1 MRRWFPRLDESPL
14 YNGQIQSIGPEV
26 LSEYRDKACDL
37 CRQGD
42 SHQLFLEPEGE
53 TTEEYYVNG
62 FEFDAVGCAG
72 KGAGQDSRS

>member
-1 MRRWFPRLDESPL
+1 MRRWFPALMNFRFTTDRFKASVRRYCP
-14 YNGQIQSIGPEV
+14 SIETKLV
-26 LSEYRDKACDL
+26 TFADK
-37 CRQGD
+37 D

-62 FEFDAVGCAG
+62 FEFDAVDAG